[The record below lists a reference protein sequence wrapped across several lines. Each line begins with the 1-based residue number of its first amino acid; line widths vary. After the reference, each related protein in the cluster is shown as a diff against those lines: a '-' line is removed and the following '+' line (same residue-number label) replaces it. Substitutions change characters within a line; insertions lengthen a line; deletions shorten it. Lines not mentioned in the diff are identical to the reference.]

1 MKNLKELLTE
11 RFYTYLTYDQVKN
24 LKFQSPFTDNS
35 DYHRRVREDA
45 ERMAELAIHE
55 LTREVK
61 I

>member
-45 ERMAELAIHE
+45 ERMADIAILALE
-55 LTREVK
+55 K
-61 I
+61 

>member
-1 MKNLKELLTE
+1 MKNLKESLTE

-45 ERMAELAIHE
+45 ERMADIAILALE
-55 LTREVK
+55 K
-61 I
+61 